1 MKNEP
6 DFGSLPLRAG
16 SERHPAPRAFSP
28 RRQGR
33 SSGGRAC
40 PSFRPSPRWRP
51 LRRRGPAPG
60 RPAPR
65 PVGRP
70 RLPAPGPR
78 SALPPPLP
86 ARAPPRSQAARSAAP
101 ISRHCAKWRLGAPH
115 AAPASSRQLL
125 GCCCHSRCSL
135 RRREA
140 HPAWEGAGEERPS
153 PRGGAAARDAGPRRL
168 RPVGEMPCGEDWL
181 SHPLGIVQGFFGE
194 WRPRGRAGRA
204 AELTEPR
211 ARPRCAAPRGATS
224 RARAAETVSRAC
236 AGPP

>member
-1 MKNEP
+1 MKNKP
-6 DFGSLPLRAG
+6 DLGSLPLRAG

-140 HPAWEGAGEERPS
+140 ERPVPRGSPCVGGRGRGAAEPPRRSRGAGR
-153 PRGGAAARDAGPRRL
+153 RAAPAPARRRDALWGGLAQP
-168 RPVGEMPCGEDWL
+168 PAGD
-181 SHPLGIVQGFFGE
+181 
-194 WRPRGRAGRA
+194 RAGLLR
-204 AELTEPR
+204 
-211 ARPRCAAPRGATS
+211 
-224 RARAAETVSRAC
+224 
-236 AGPP
+236 